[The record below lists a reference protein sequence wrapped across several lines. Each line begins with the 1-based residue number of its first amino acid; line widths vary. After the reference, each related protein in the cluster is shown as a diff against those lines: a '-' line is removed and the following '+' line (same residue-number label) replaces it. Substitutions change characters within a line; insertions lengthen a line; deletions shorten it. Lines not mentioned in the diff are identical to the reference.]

1 MIPIVVAFTPNYFVP
16 AVVTISSIL
25 KNWDSSEAINLI
37 VLSTGELPQRQKDKL
52 AEFCGNKVQ
61 ISYKDLSGRLSGLYV
76 DERYTE
82 AASYRLLLPDLLE
95 EYDKAIYIDC
105 DIVVRNDLS
114 RLYNSIDLSNYY
126 LAGVYEA
133 VLDFQ
138 VQRMESIGCDP
149 ERYINSGF
157 LVLNLEQLR
166 KDRMTKKLLE
176 ALKVDYLEFPDQDV
190 LNIVCESRIQGLPPY
205 YNSIRTFYLPQYKET
220 FLKKYTKDEWDI
232 VQKRG
237 NVHYTGGKPWRMFTV
252 EFLIWWREYDELPE
266 YIKIEWKED
275 FKMRLIYNIYK
286 TSIGYSAIEF
296 LRKLYRR
303 CL

>member
-25 KNWDSSEAINLI
+25 KNWSSTETINLI

-52 AEFCGNKVQ
+52 AEFCGDKVV
-61 ISYKDLSGRLSGLYV
+61 ITYKDLSGRLAGFYV
-76 DERYTE
+76 DARYTE
-82 AASYRLLLPDLLE
+82 AASYRLLLPSLLE
-95 EYDKAIYIDC
+95 EYDRAIYIDC

-114 RLYNSIDLSNYY
+114 CLYSSIDLNDYY

-138 VQRMESIGCDP
+138 VQRMKSLGCDP
-149 ERYINSGF
+149 KQYINSGF

-166 KDRMTKKLLE
+166 KDGMTTKFLD

-190 LNIVCESRIQGLPPY
+190 LNLVCKNKIQGLPPY
-205 YNSIRTFYLPQYKET
+205 YNSIRTFYLPQYKEE
-220 FLKKYTKDEWDI
+220 FLKKYTEEEWSI

-237 NVHYTGGKPWRMFTV
+237 NVHYTGGKPWQMFTV
-252 EFLIWWREYDELPE
+252 EFLTWWREYDELPE
-266 YIKIEWKED
+266 YIKTEWKENR
-275 FKMRLIYNIYK
+275 KMRFVYNIYK

-296 LRKLYRR
+296 LRGLYRKCR
-303 CL
+303 